1 AAAALEQEGLNA
13 ITTDG
18 RTEDK
23 LEPEDF
29 KLEEG
34 GERRMVVEKDAD
46 EALTNLIAVLKDWLN
61 EVLVADRMVVR
72 SLADDL
78 YDGQVLQILL
88 HRLFNRTLSE
98 PDVIH
103 SAHGQRQRLESVL
116 AALDELL
123 GRAAEWTA
131 EEIYGPAA
139 GARAETSGG
148 HRVCG
153 QLPGRVTVP
162 VLVVQKRDGAL
173 QYTRRLESV
182 TGPEDVFCLADAE
195 RDMLDDIFE
204 RSPERSRHLML
215 FINSNLAC
223 LNIEVTDLARDL
235 ADGVN
240 LIILLGLLEGYFA
253 ALHFLHQRE
262 QRVANVSLLFD
273 LMEDAGILR
282 PTTRPEE
289 LVAGDL
295 KAALR
300 VGLPIFS
307 KYKSGRHPHHGR
319 SREGPRT
326 PGPKNSQHF
335 ENVKCPPGRHPQ
347 AALLTLRNSQAI
359 RLRHLAHPVIG
370 GGPGGVPESLGKRGS
385 SRSSAWLSAESEAG
399 HGDED
404 GLGSRNCRCSG
415 LTRPAGSSS
424 PPNAG
429 GRDGARQ
436 PHEVNAGP
444 GTCGIEFSHNR
455 AAGVPQL
462 TACRISC
469 SPVKGPSGCR
479 KQRSGASG
487 IGAARTVQALR

>member
-1 AAAALEQEGLNA
+1 MAAKTPKPDDSFPIFEKFTTLSKKKAKEKDEAAALEQEGLNA

-123 GRAAEWTA
+123 GRRAEWTA
-131 EEIYGPAA
+131 EEIYGRQLVPVLRLLVAIA
-139 GARAETSGG
+139 SAARAPIK
-148 HRVCG
+148 
-153 QLPGRVTVP
+153 LPGRVTVP

-204 RSPERSRHLML
+204 RSPERVGLLERHLML

-240 LIILLGLLEGYFA
+240 LIILLGLLEGYFVP
-253 ALHFLHQRE
+253 LHFYTSVSATKE

-307 KYKSGRHPHHGR
+307 KYKSGR
-319 SREGPRT
+319 
-326 PGPKNSQHF
+326 Q
-335 ENVKCPPGRHPQ
+335 
-347 AALLTLRNSQAI
+347 
-359 RLRHLAHPVIG
+359 
-370 GGPGGVPESLGKRGS
+370 
-385 SRSSAWLSAESEAG
+385 
-399 HGDED
+399 
-404 GLGSRNCRCSG
+404 
-415 LTRPAGSSS
+415 
-424 PPNAG
+424 
-429 GRDGARQ
+429 
-436 PHEVNAGP
+436 
-444 GTCGIEFSHNR
+444 
-455 AAGVPQL
+455 
-462 TACRISC
+462 
-469 SPVKGPSGCR
+469 
-479 KQRSGASG
+479 
-487 IGAARTVQALR
+487 

>member
-1 AAAALEQEGLNA
+1 AALEQEGLNA

-123 GRAAEWTA
+123 GRRPSGRPRRFTA
-131 EEIYGPAA
+131 GSWCPAPIK
-139 GARAETSGG
+139 
-148 HRVCG
+148 
-153 QLPGRVTVP
+153 LPGRVTVP

-204 RSPERSRHLML
+204 RSPERVGLLERHLML

-240 LIILLGLLEGYFA
+240 LIILLGLLEGYFVP
-253 ALHFLHQRE
+253 LHFYTSVSATKE

-307 KYKSGRHPHHGR
+307 KYKSGR
-319 SREGPRT
+319 
-326 PGPKNSQHF
+326 Q
-335 ENVKCPPGRHPQ
+335 
-347 AALLTLRNSQAI
+347 
-359 RLRHLAHPVIG
+359 
-370 GGPGGVPESLGKRGS
+370 
-385 SRSSAWLSAESEAG
+385 
-399 HGDED
+399 
-404 GLGSRNCRCSG
+404 
-415 LTRPAGSSS
+415 
-424 PPNAG
+424 
-429 GRDGARQ
+429 
-436 PHEVNAGP
+436 
-444 GTCGIEFSHNR
+444 
-455 AAGVPQL
+455 
-462 TACRISC
+462 
-469 SPVKGPSGCR
+469 
-479 KQRSGASG
+479 
-487 IGAARTVQALR
+487 

>member
-1 AAAALEQEGLNA
+1 MAAKTPKPDDSFPLFEKFTTLSKKKAKEKDEAAALEQEGLNA

-123 GRAAEWTA
+123 GRRAEWTA
-131 EEIYGPAA
+131 EEIYGRQLVPVLRLLVAIA
-139 GARAETSGG
+139 SAARAPIK
-148 HRVCG
+148 
-153 QLPGRVTVP
+153 LPGRVTVP

-204 RSPERSRHLML
+204 RSP
-215 FINSNLAC
+215 
-223 LNIEVTDLARDL
+223 
-235 ADGVN
+235 
-240 LIILLGLLEGYFA
+240 
-253 ALHFLHQRE
+253 
-262 QRVANVSLLFD
+262 
-273 LMEDAGILR
+273 
-282 PTTRPEE
+282 
-289 LVAGDL
+289 
-295 KAALR
+295 
-300 VGLPIFS
+300 
-307 KYKSGRHPHHGR
+307 SG
-319 SREGPRT
+319 S
-326 PGPKNSQHF
+326 
-335 ENVKCPPGRHPQ
+335 VCW
-347 AALLTLRNSQAI
+347 
-359 RLRHLAHPVIG
+359 
-370 GGPGGVPESLGKRGS
+370 
-385 SRSSAWLSAESEAG
+385 SA
-399 HGDED
+399 
-404 GLGSRNCRCSG
+404 
-415 LTRPAGSSS
+415 T
-424 PPNAG
+424 
-429 GRDGARQ
+429 
-436 PHEVNAGP
+436 
-444 GTCGIEFSHNR
+444 
-455 AAGVPQL
+455 
-462 TACRISC
+462 
-469 SPVKGPSGCR
+469 
-479 KQRSGASG
+479 
-487 IGAARTVQALR
+487 